1 MMSKEDSMYFMVYGN
16 EDGMR
21 IKIAAEREILDDA
34 IDDEMDLDDFVT
46 SEDFPN
52 MEWERGDWE
61 GRVMIIQG
69 QIIRPRPI
77 SKVTRW
83 EL

>member
-1 MMSKEDSMYFMVYGN
+1 MYFMVYGN

-21 IKIAAEREILDDA
+21 IKIVTEREILDDT

-61 GRVMIIQG
+61 DKVMIIQG
-69 QIIRPRPI
+69 QIIRPRPV
-77 SKVTRW
+77 SKVTKW

>member
-1 MMSKEDSMYFMVYGN
+1 MNKEDSMYFMVYGN

-21 IKIAAEREILDDA
+21 IKIVTEREILDDT

-61 GRVMIIQG
+61 DKVMIIQG
-69 QIIRPRPI
+69 QIIRPRPV

>member
-1 MMSKEDSMYFMVYGN
+1 MNKENTMYFMVYGN

-21 IKIAAEREILDDA
+21 IKIATEREILDDT
-34 IDDEMDLDDFVT
+34 IDEERDLDDFVT
-46 SEDFPN
+46 PDDFLN

-61 GRVMIIQG
+61 GKVMIIQG
-69 QIIRPRPI
+69 RIIRPRPI
-77 SKVTRW
+77 STVTEW